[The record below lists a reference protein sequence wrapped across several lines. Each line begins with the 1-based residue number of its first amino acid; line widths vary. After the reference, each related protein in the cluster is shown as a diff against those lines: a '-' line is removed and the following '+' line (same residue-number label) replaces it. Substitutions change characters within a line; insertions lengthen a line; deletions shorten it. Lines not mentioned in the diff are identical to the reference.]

1 MPNSLL
7 GQAGTVKPI
16 SSVAVI
22 GMGYVGLPT
31 ALALHAG
38 GLRVLGIDR
47 SPQRLAAIESRDVD
61 LIASDRRRLDVSM
74 QNGGFELTADLGRLA
89 EADAV
94 MVCVPTPVDRYQTPD
109 LTALQGACDTVIAH
123 ARAGQT
129 LLLTSTSYVGTTA
142 KLLVE
147 PLTRKGFTVG
157 EDIFV
162 ASSPERIDPGNVTHT
177 QRDTPR
183 VLGGVTPTC
192 AAMAAR
198 VVEVLTPSVHTVRS
212 PEAAELTKLYENSF
226 RAVNIA
232 LANEFA
238 DICAG
243 LDLDPMEIT
252 NAAATKPYGFM
263 PFYPGP
269 GVGGHCIPCDPHYL
283 LWQLRAT
290 PTAAP
295 LVTQAM
301 DAIARRPRQV
311 ADHVV
316 NTLSRNG
323 KGITGAR
330 IVVVGVAYKPGVQDV
345 RASTA
350 LDIIGH
356 LIDKGARVDYHDP
369 LVPQVTLLDES
380 SIKSSVQPRGEDW
393 DVTLIHTVH
402 PGHDYSWIAGCPVTI
417 DATYRFDAD
426 QGKGLWACAA

>member
-7 GQAGTVKPI
+7 GAVKPVR
-16 SSVAVI
+16 SVAVI

-47 SPQRLAAIESRDVD
+47 SPQRLAAIQARDVD
-61 LIASDRRRLDVSM
+61 VIAADRHRLDVSM
-74 QNGGFELTADLGRLA
+74 QKGGLELTSDPSRLA

-109 LTALQGACDTVIAH
+109 LGALQGACETVVRH
-123 ARAGQT
+123 AQPGQT
-129 LLLTSTSYVGTTA
+129 LILTSTSYVGTTA
-142 KLLVE
+142 RMLVD
-147 PLTRKGFTVG
+147 PLTRNGFTVG

-162 ASSPERIDPGNVTHT
+162 AFSPERIDPGNVTHT

-183 VLGGVTPTC
+183 VLGGVTETC
-192 AAMAAR
+192 VAMAAR
-198 VVEVLTPSVHTVRS
+198 VLEVLTPSVHTVRS

-243 LDLDPMEIT
+243 LDLDPLEIT

-311 ADHVV
+311 AEHVV

-330 IVVVGVAYKPGVQDV
+330 VVVVGVAYKPGVQDV

-356 LIDKGARVDYHDP
+356 LIEKGAKVDYYDP

-380 SIKSSVQPRGEDW
+380 SIKSSVQPQGEDW
-393 DVTLIHTVH
+393 DVALIHTVH
-402 PGHDYSWIAGCPVTI
+402 PGHDYRWIAGCPVTI
-417 DATYRFDAD
+417 DATYRFDAE
-426 QGKGLWACAA
+426 QGKGFLACAA